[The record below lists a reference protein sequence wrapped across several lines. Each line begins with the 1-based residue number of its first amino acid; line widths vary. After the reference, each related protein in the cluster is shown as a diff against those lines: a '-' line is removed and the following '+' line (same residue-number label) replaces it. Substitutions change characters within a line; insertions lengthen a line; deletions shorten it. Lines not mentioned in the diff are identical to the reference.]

1 MKNSWIPIE
10 FLARI
15 VSTYLRNITTAV
27 LFLHVATGGCQN
39 RYISGDHGGALERL

>member
-27 LFLHVATGGCQN
+27 LKNSNVVTAATET
-39 RYISGDHGGALERL
+39 ERFIRKYGL